1 MDDTNETLPEAPE
14 DTAPNATGQGK
25 EALSEE
31 AGTPSAEGEQPP
43 LLMMEDPAV
52 GPQAVVAIGAS
63 AGGLDALERLFSGLP
78 SDTGAAYVVIQ
89 HLSPDHKSIM
99 ASLLA
104 RHTKMPV
111 VTVEDEMALAPN
123 SVFLIPPATI
133 MTLEGRHLRLA
144 PKDRRVLSLPI
155 DAFFTSMA
163 AGYGDRAVAVVLSG
177 TGSDGTRGVSAVHA
191 AGGVAIAQDPRDAR
205 FDGMPRSAIATG
217 FIDSSMN
224 IDRIGP
230 WIADYLVRRPAL
242 AAAAAAD
249 AADGPKTGADSKSA
263 LPRQF
268 EGLEPQEAL
277 GRIVEILSLSGE
289 VNFTDYKAGTVQRR
303 IERRMGV
310 RQITE
315 LSSYLELLTQ
325 DRAEL
330 ATLRREMLI
339 PVTSFFRDPES
350 FAELSE
356 RVIEPLV
363 AEAAVGSTLRV
374 WSAGCA
380 TGEEAYTIAMLFFD
394 AFERAGRWPTLKIF
408 ATDVE
413 PVNIEQAATGFY
425 PETIA
430 ADLPSTFLERFFTP
444 RGGQFVVRPELRQ
457 SIVFA
462 RHNLLSDPPFTR
474 MDLVSCRNTLIYLRP
489 EAQERAL
496 KRMHYAL
503 RPGGYLFLG
512 GSEALVQVQDDFTV
526 LSARHRIWQAQ
537 RSGSAPLTDRK
548 TGLYVNPRPP
558 RSRSENAPQ
567 TAMERGFAAL
577 QKAYAPPPSLLI
589 NARHEILHSYGDIS
603 GFMKLREGV
612 ATLEIGRMLIE
623 PLLPVASAL
632 LFKAARLGEEAMSDP
647 LHLAEGVAGPEPFW
661 VRLKVMPV
669 AAQQE
674 AVADDVKLYL
684 LSFETVPSDE
694 DDVPAIDIDR
704 EVGARIEML
713 EAELAMTRESL
724 QAMIEE
730 LETSNEELQATNE
743 EMMASNEELQSANEE
758 LQSVNEELNSVNAEY
773 QEKIDLL
780 NRSNADLDSLT
791 RIMAMGAIF
800 VDADLRVTR
809 FSPDAV
815 DLFRIRDVDIGRPL
829 GDITHRLD
837 YAALLDDLRRTI
849 KGQTRTEREV
859 TGLNGRHYL
868 VRMLPY
874 KVPSSAAQG
883 VVLTFVDITQTRN
896 LQLLQA
902 VIDGLAEHVAV
913 LDHKGDIMLVNA
925 AWTRF
930 AAENGDPGSEHTGVG
945 VNYVGHCD
953 LGDTA
958 IDSGYATRAV
968 DGIRAVLQGRL
979 SRFSLEYP
987 CDAPDCPRWF
997 VMHVR
1002 PLDDPI
1008 QGAVVSHIEITR
1020 WRENS
1025 SEEPAVT

>member
-1 MDDTNETLPEAPE
+1 MDGSKEETGPAEAEAPAVAIAP
-14 DTAPNATGQGK
+14 TAAP
-25 EALSEE
+25 
-31 AGTPSAEGEQPP
+31 AGTQSE
-43 LLMMEDPAV
+43 
-52 GPQAVVAIGAS
+52 PQAVVAIGAS

-78 SDTGAAYVVIQ
+78 ANTGAAYVVIQ

-111 VTVEDEMALAPN
+111 VTVEDEMALAADT
-123 SVFLIPPATI
+123 VFLIPPATI

-163 AGYGDRAVAVVLSG
+163 AGYGNRAVAVVLSG
-177 TGSDGTRGVSAVHA
+177 TGSDGTRGVSAVYA

-217 FIDSSMN
+217 FIDSALP
-224 IDRIGP
+224 IERIGP
-230 WIADYLVRRPAL
+230 WIADYLLRRPVL
-242 AAAAAAD
+242 GTAA
-249 AADGPKTGADSKSA
+249 G
-263 LPRQF
+263 RQGRAEPEAEPLGGQF
-268 EGLEPQEAL
+268 IGLEPQEAL

-289 VNFTDYKAGTVQRR
+289 VNFLDYKPGTVQRR

-310 RQITE
+310 RQVPDLAT
-315 LSSYLELLTQ
+315 YLELLMQ

-330 ATLRREMLI
+330 SALRREMLI
-339 PVTSFFRDPES
+339 PVTSFFRDPET

-356 RVIEPLV
+356 RVVDPLV
-363 AEAAVGSTLRV
+363 AEAAVGATLRV

-380 TGEEAYTIAMLFFD
+380 TGEEAYTLAMLFFD

-413 PVNIEQAATGFY
+413 PLNIEQAAAGFY

-457 SIVFA
+457 TIVFA

-474 MDLVSCRNTLIYLRP
+474 MDLVSCRNTLIYFRP

-496 KRMHYAL
+496 RRMHYAL
-503 RPGGYLFLG
+503 RAGGYLFLG
-512 GSEALVQVQDDFTV
+512 GSEALVHVQDDFTV
-526 LSARHRIWQAQ
+526 LSARHRIWQAL
-537 RSGSAPLTDRK
+537 RPGSAPLTDRRV
-548 TGLYVNPRPP
+548 GLYVTPRAP
-558 RSRSENAPQ
+558 RARAGETRPQ
-567 TAMERGFAAL
+567 TAVERGFAKL
-577 QKAYAPPPSLLI
+577 SQLYAPPPALLV
-589 NARHEILHSYGDIS
+589 NGRHEILHSYGDVAR
-603 GFMKLREGV
+603 FMQMREGM
-612 ATLEIGRMLIE
+612 ASLEIGRMLLDT
-623 PLLPVASAL
+623 LLPVASAL
-632 LFKAARLGEEAMSDP
+632 LFKAARLGEEAASDP
-647 LHLAEGVAGPEPFW
+647 LHLAEGAAGPLPVW
-661 VRLKVMPV
+661 LRLRVVPVGNAQDPV
-669 AAQQE
+669 AE
-674 AVADDVKLYL
+674 DGRLYL
-684 LSFETVPSDE
+684 LTFEPVETENDE
-694 DDVPAIDIDR
+694 APAVDIDR

-758 LQSVNEELNSVNAEY
+758 LQSVNEELNSVNAEF

-791 RIMAMGAIF
+791 RIMALGAIF
-800 VDADLRVTR
+800 VDAELRVTR
-809 FSPDAV
+809 FSPDAAE
-815 DLFRIRDVDIGRPL
+815 LFRIREVDIGRPL
-829 GDITHRLD
+829 GDLTHRLD
-837 YAALLDDLRRTI
+837 YPALLDDLRRTLR
-849 KGQTRTEREV
+849 GQARTEREV
-859 TGLNGRHYL
+859 SGLNGRHYL

-874 KVPSSAAQG
+874 RVPSSAAQG
-883 VVLTFVDITQTRN
+883 AVVTFIDITQTRN

-902 VIDGLAEHVAV
+902 VLDGLAEHVAV
-913 LDHKGDIMLVNA
+913 LDAKGDILMVNA

-930 AAENGDPGSEHTGVG
+930 AAENGDPALAHTGVG
-945 VNYVGHCD
+945 VNYVSHCD
-953 LGDTA
+953 LGEAALDC
-958 IDSGYATRAV
+958 DYARRAV
-968 DGIRAVLQGRL
+968 AGIRAVLSGKRGH
-979 SRFSLEYP
+979 FSLEYP
-987 CDAPDCPRWF
+987 CDAPNQPRWF

-1002 PLDDPI
+1002 PIDSPM

-1020 WRENS
+1020 WHEATAAGVGGS
-1025 SEEPAVT
+1025 

>member
-1 MDDTNETLPEAPE
+1 MDGSTDDKNDTTVPSEDKAEEAQAETLLPAP
-14 DTAPNATGQGK
+14 DGAFD
-25 EALSEE
+25 
-31 AGTPSAEGEQPP
+31 
-43 LLMMEDPAV
+43 DPAL

-191 AGGVAIAQDPRDAR
+191 AGGVAIAQDPSDAR

-217 FIDSSMN
+217 FIDSSMS

-230 WIADYLVRRPAL
+230 WISDYLVRRPAL

-249 AADGPKTGADSKSA
+249 AADGPKTENKSA

-289 VNFTDYKAGTVQRR
+289 VNFTDYKSGTVQRR

-310 RQITE
+310 RQVTE

-330 ATLRREMLI
+330 AILRREMLI
-339 PVTSFFRDPES
+339 PVTSFFRDPEA

-356 RVIEPLV
+356 RVIDPLV

-380 TGEEAYTIAMLFFD
+380 TGEEAYTLAMLFFD

-430 ADLPSTFLERFFTP
+430 ADLPGTFLERFFTP

-489 EAQERAL
+489 DAQERAL

-526 LSARHRIWQAQ
+526 MSARHRIWQAQ
-537 RSGSAPLTDRK
+537 RSGTAPLADRK
-548 TGLYVNPRPP
+548 SGLYVNPRPP
-558 RSRSENAPQ
+558 RRRAENGPQ

-589 NARHEILHSYGDIS
+589 NGRHEILHSYGDIS
-603 GFMKLREGV
+603 RFMQLREGV

-632 LFKAARLGEEAMSDP
+632 LFKAARLGEEASSDP
-647 LHLAEGVAGPEPFW
+647 LHLAEGVAGPDPIW

-694 DDVPAIDIDR
+694 EDVPAIDIDR

-829 GDITHRLD
+829 ADITHRLD
-837 YAALLDDLRRTI
+837 YAVLLDDLRRTL
-849 KGQTRTEREV
+849 KAQTRTEREV

-874 KVPSSAAQG
+874 KVPSSSAQG
-883 VVLTFVDITQTRN
+883 AVLTFVDITQTRN

-913 LDHKGDIMLVNA
+913 LDVKGDIMLVNA

-930 AAENGDPGSEHTGVG
+930 AVENGDPGGETTGVG
-945 VNYVGHCD
+945 SNYVGHCD
-953 LGDTA
+953 LGELA
-958 IDSGYATRAV
+958 IDAGYAQRAV
-968 DGIRAVLQGRL
+968 EGIRAVLQGKTE
-979 SRFSLEYP
+979 RFSLEYP

-1002 PLDDPI
+1002 PLDNPV
-1008 QGAVVSHIEITR
+1008 QGAVISHIEITR
-1020 WRENS
+1020 WRDEIS
-1025 SEEPAVT
+1025 AEPQ